1 MVTRAERLGH
11 FVTDADPPFGS
22 VSEDLCE
29 DHVGT
34 DVRCCSRAGV
44 PVQEYGRGPAERTGE
59 LIEGRVI
66 GWRGALTFLYPVRHL
81 RRDPQA
87 VDRR

>member
-11 FVTDADPPFGS
+11 FITDADPPFGS
-22 VSEDLCE
+22 VIEVLCE

-34 DVRCCSRAGV
+34 FRLPWLCRSTPEGLRN
-44 PVQEYGRGPAERTGE
+44 ERTGE

-66 GWRGALTFLYPVRHL
+66 GWREPKHRT
-81 RRDPQA
+81 
-87 VDRR
+87 